1 MGEYLVFTLTA
12 ALGSMGEFAGHD
24 RRGSLAWP
32 GRSAILGLLGAAKG
46 IRREDDVGFNSLDSL
61 RMAVALFCPGEFLR
75 DYHTIQS
82 VPKEQSEHAQSR
94 PQALRDGGK
103 EVVTSITQRD
113 YRTGPLYGVAVW
125 GDDNLS
131 VLQEALRH
139 PFFTLYLGRKSCP
152 LAAPVAARVV
162 SAPDA
167 VAALSHVTIPPWRS
181 VAGQCEV
188 MADDGMIEVPHRKE
202 IRKDKPI
209 RDGARWHFGPRTV
222 AVTWTDIAPRVAGQA
237 SA

>member
-1 MGEYLVFTLTA
+1 MV
-12 ALGSMGEFAGHD
+12 EFAGHD

-202 IRKDKPI
+202 IRNDKPI